1 MGALDLPVARW
12 GNGLAVRISAQ
23 MARELNVTEGSVIH
37 AEVVGPAQ
45 LRLASAKPF
54 DARAFLDLDNESI
67 GFANQRS
74 FFDCFA
80 GDNAFPFAFDL
91 IQGEVAVGGLQ
102 LVFDFGIDGGVV
114 EQRH

>member
-45 LRLASAKPF
+45 LRLASGKPF
-54 DARAFLDLDNESI
+54 DRLAYLDRLDRLHQRMTMTEPVLEKMRSDARY
-67 GFANQRS
+67 
-74 FFDCFA
+74 
-80 GDNAFPFAFDL
+80 
-91 IQGEVAVGGLQ
+91 
-102 LVFDFGIDGGVV
+102 
-114 EQRH
+114 